1 MTMTKKLKKDSLYI
15 LELEY
20 ELTTDKGDAFM
31 VRDNVVGYVRGT
43 EEEFFFGVCFSQE
56 EDGRWSGGDTMT
68 LSVHDFNEMVKSFR
82 ELPVQKFPDRAT
94 GAI

>member
-20 ELTTDKGDAFM
+20 ELTIDKGDAFM
-31 VRDNVVGYVRGT
+31 VRDNGYVRGT

-68 LSVHDFNEMVKSFR
+68 LSVHDFNELVKSFR

>member
-1 MTMTKKLKKDSLYI
+1 MMTMTKKLKKDSLYI

-82 ELPVQKFPDRAT
+82 KLPVQNDDWDFEY
-94 GAI
+94 